1 MHSIL
6 SLSLFLALPPFSFA
20 LPAPSSPPFD
30 ITWYVT
36 SFEVLDGSA
45 TNTPSYASFTFV
57 DPRPEYHFNISCFG
71 FPSSGDSVFSPR
83 MRRCG
88 SAPDNVHVRIT
99 DGEVQF
105 RRSWQSQSG
114 EWLSGIATQGTY
126 WNEGEG
132 GNATSTAEGKLYTR
146 TTDWAFPVTSIV
158 G

>member
-1 MHSIL
+1 MERYINMAHTCLQTPSPSLGLHTSLTSHDLPTPNSHPNSTAFAMHSIL

-105 RRSWQSQSG
+105 RRSWQSQS
-114 EWLSGIATQGTY
+114 
-126 WNEGEG
+126 
-132 GNATSTAEGKLYTR
+132 
-146 TTDWAFPVTSIV
+146 
-158 G
+158 